1 MQAVEL
7 VNDAVVERSSS
18 QSGKI
23 YEAIPLIMAE
33 IDAVGKNQI
42 NAQQKFKFRGID
54 DVYNAIQ
61 KVMAKHGVFNTA
73 KIKKR
78 ERKEIISKQ
87 GTAGVYVLNEFIFRF
102 YASDGSYVESEAD
115 GEALDYGD
123 KASNK
128 AASIAHK
135 YALLQTFCIPTEDL
149 KDPDAESH
157 EIRPQHKQQ
166 PHASPPLFT
175 GSQPQREWVCQYLNK
190 ENLLLVQEER
200 EQWCNTLMGLTL
212 EQVKSRLMELKR
224 PA

>member
-1 MQAVEL
+1 MQTVEI
-7 VNDAVVERSSS
+7 VNDAVERSSS

-33 IDAVGKNQI
+33 IDPVGKNQV
-42 NAQQKFKFRGID
+42 NTQQKFKFRGID

-73 KIKKR
+73 KIKRR
-78 ERKEIISKQ
+78 ERKEIVSKQ

-157 EIRPQHKQQ
+157 EIRPQQQ
-166 PHASPPLFT
+166 QRQLHATPPSFT
-175 GSQPQREWVCQYLNK
+175 GSQPQREWVCQFLNK
-190 ENLLLVQEER
+190 ENLLSDQEER
-200 EQWCNTLMGLTL
+200 EQWCNALVGLTFD
-212 EQVKSRLMELKR
+212 QVRSRLMELKK